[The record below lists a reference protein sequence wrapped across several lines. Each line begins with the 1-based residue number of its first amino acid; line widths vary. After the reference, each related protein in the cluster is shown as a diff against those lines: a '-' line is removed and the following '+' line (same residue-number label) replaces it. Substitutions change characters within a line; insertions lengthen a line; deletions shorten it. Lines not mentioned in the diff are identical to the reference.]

1 MARLWPDHCPADS
14 GLSVC
19 TNSRRVAAWST
30 AWHCQLTC
38 SVVQYLSATVRAESF
53 SCLWLNPSEAKLSN
67 VLSRQ
72 KKVTGAPP
80 PGHILLIPSPWFSCG
95 AGCLLTAATDRQ
107 LPSPNRASRSNGTR
121 PRRPRCRHSC
131 THTHKHTLCLA
142 PRHRFGTLCRWSLRR
157 RRFTVRLTALAAGWS
172 QSRVGLWDWDHIQS
186 WEIGQVS
193 GHPAHQHDSLLTR
206 C

>member
-80 PGHILLIPSPWFSCG
+80 PGTYFADSIALVQLW
-95 AGCLLTAATDRQ
+95 RR
-107 LPSPNRASRSNGTR
+107 LPSD
-121 PRRPRCRHSC
+121 CRHRPSV
-131 THTHKHTLCLA
+131 TVSEQGVEIQRNETKKAEVPPLLHPHT
-142 PRHRFGTLCRWSLRR
+142 
-157 RRFTVRLTALAAGWS
+157 
-172 QSRVGLWDWDHIQS
+172 
-186 WEIGQVS
+186 
-193 GHPAHQHDSLLTR
+193 
-206 C
+206 